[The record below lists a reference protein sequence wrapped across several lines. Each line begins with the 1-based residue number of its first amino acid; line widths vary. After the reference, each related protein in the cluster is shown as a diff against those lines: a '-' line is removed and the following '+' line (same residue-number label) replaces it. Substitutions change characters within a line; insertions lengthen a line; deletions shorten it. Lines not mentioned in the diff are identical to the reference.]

1 MATMVIGAHPDD
13 EVLGLGG
20 TIAKLAHQDG
30 EDVYVLIV
38 TDGSTT
44 QYPNDQEKR
53 LRKQG
58 ELEACCEILGVA
70 DLTHGDLPDMQL
82 DRLGHVRLNQ
92 FIAEH
97 VARWRPDVIYTH
109 FPDVNKD
116 HVCVYE
122 STLVA
127 ARPRPGSSVRR
138 LVLYPT
144 PSATEWDLPVL
155 KRSFAAN
162 AFVDIEA
169 HLETKIT
176 ALACYDTELRAFPH
190 PRSPEA
196 IRALAQAC
204 GLRVGLRYAEEFMV
218 VRQID

>member
-1 MATMVIGAHPDD
+1 MVIGAHPDD

-20 TIAKLAHQDG
+20 TIAKLAREAG
-30 EDVYVLIV
+30 EQVYVLIV
-38 TDGSTT
+38 TDGSST
-44 QYPNDQEKR
+44 QYPNDEQKR
-53 LRKQG
+53 LRKQR
-58 ELEACCEILGVA
+58 ELEASCKILGVA
-70 DLTHGDLPDMQL
+70 DFVHGDLPDMQL
-82 DRLGHVRLNQ
+82 DRLGHVPLNQ
-92 FIAEH
+92 FIAGH
-97 VARWRPDVIYTH
+97 VAKWAPDAIYTH

-155 KRSFAAN
+155 KRPFAAS

-169 HLETKIT
+169 HLETKIR
-176 ALACYDTELRAFPH
+176 ALACYDTELREFPH
-190 PRSPEA
+190 PRSSEA

-204 GLRVGLRYAEEFMV
+204 GLKVGLRYAEEFMV